1 MLKSID
7 KLRSLFTLISNYRV
21 MMKGSRF
28 FDKNPVVQGRF
39 EEIEDWV
46 EELDTELDKLIEQ
59 NKLIKSKLEEI
70 QVLLNDRL
78 Q

>member
-1 MLKSID
+1 MLKSIH

>member
-28 FDKNPVVQGRF
+28 LDKNPVVQGRF
-39 EEIEDWV
+39 EEIEEWV

>member
-28 FDKNPVVQGRF
+28 FDKTPVVQGRF

-59 NKLIKSKLEEI
+59 NNLIKSKLEEI

>member
-59 NKLIKSKLEEI
+59 NKLIKSKLKEI

>member
-39 EEIEDWV
+39 EEIEDRV

>member
-1 MLKSID
+1 
-7 KLRSLFTLISNYRV
+7 